1 MEKLDS
7 VLGDHPAPNASR
19 LDMVADVKTPE
30 RATSSSEETWT
41 YRAYEAVGVFADPDA
56 LEAAVD
62 ELEVSGFSRAT
73 ISVLA
78 TDQTVKERVGHL
90 YRTIAEIEDN
100 GRVPQSAFV
109 SKDSLTEGAAFAVGV
124 PFYVGGT
131 AGAIAV
137 IASGGAL
144 AAAIAVAIA
153 GGAACAG
160 LGALLASA
168 VAHRHREHV
177 VEQLA
182 QGGLV
187 LWVSLQ
193 DDEAKRRAL
202 QVLTKAGGR
211 DVHVH
216 EIQREWTLKDRPLS
230 TMQFDPFLQHDPSS
244 G

>member
-1 MEKLDS
+1 MNQS
-7 VLGDHPAPNASR
+7 N
-19 LDMVADVKTPE
+19 
-30 RATSSSEETWT
+30 SSEEAWT
-41 YRAYEAVGVFADPDA
+41 YSAYEAVGVFADPEA
-56 LEAAVD
+56 LEAAID
-62 ELEVSGFSRAT
+62 ELEVSGFNRAT

-90 YRTIAEIEDN
+90 YRTVAEIEDN

-144 AAAIAVAIA
+144 AAAIAVALA

-160 LGALLASA
+160 LGALLAGA
-168 VAHRHREHV
+168 VARHHKEHV
-177 VEQLA
+177 LEQLA

-187 LWVSLQ
+187 LWASLR

-202 QVLTKAGGR
+202 QILTKAGGS

-230 TMQFDPFLQHDPSS
+230 TVQFDPFLEHDHS